1 MINAQA
7 IFAESLTN
15 SVNALLNQPLIPYLV
30 IGSVILA
37 FLVFI
42 LKLTLI
48 SLGRLVDFKYKSLG
62 TLFSDAEQCFFH
74 VLKQSLSD
82 QYEIFAKVR
91 IADILTP
98 DHALSRRNW
107 QSAFFKISSK
117 HFDYV
122 LCDKETL
129 AVVAVIE
136 LDDRSHELS
145 KSRSRDIFVQEACR
159 TAGLKLLRFPCRKN
173 YRIQAV
179 REKVINSLNSPA

>member
-1 MINAQA
+1 MINVQA
-7 IFAESLTN
+7 VFVESLAH
-15 SVNALLNQPLIPYLV
+15 SVNAVLNQPLIPYLA
-30 IGSVILA
+30 IGFLALA
-37 FLVFI
+37 FLLLL
-42 LKLTLI
+42 LKLTRI
-48 SLGRLVDFKYKSLG
+48 SLDRLVDFKYKSLG
-62 TLFSDAEQCFFH
+62 KLFSDAEQCFFH

-98 DHALSRRNW
+98 DHALNRRSW
-107 QSAFFKISSK
+107 RSAFFKISSK

-145 KSRSRDIFVQEACR
+145 KVRSRDIFVQEACR

-173 YRIQAV
+173 YHIQTV